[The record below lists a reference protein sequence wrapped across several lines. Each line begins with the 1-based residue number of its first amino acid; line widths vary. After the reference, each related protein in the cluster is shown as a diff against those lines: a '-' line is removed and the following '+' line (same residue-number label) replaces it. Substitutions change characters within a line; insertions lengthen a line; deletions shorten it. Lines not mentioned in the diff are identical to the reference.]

1 MSTDS
6 IDPIESTPSM
16 TPAHA
21 GENQMSTDP
30 MDFTSEPV
38 ETIPNGL
45 GAAAIVSAGIGC
57 AMIGILAL
65 AGDASKS
72 VNTMLTFFKP
82 TGALSG
88 VTTLAILTW
97 LISWAILA
105 RVWRNRNVN
114 MVSVNVIAFGL
125 LLVGLLLTFP
135 PFMDLLQGK

>member
-1 MSTDS
+1 
-6 IDPIESTPSM
+6 
-16 TPAHA
+16 
-21 GENQMSTDP
+21 
-30 MDFTSEPV
+30 
-38 ETIPNGL
+38 
-45 GAAAIVSAGIGC
+45 
-57 AMIGILAL
+57 
-65 AGDASKS
+65 
-72 VNTMLTFFKP
+72 MLTFFKP

>member
-1 MSTDS
+1 
-6 IDPIESTPSM
+6 
-16 TPAHA
+16 
-21 GENQMSTDP
+21 
-30 MDFTSEPV
+30 
-38 ETIPNGL
+38 
-45 GAAAIVSAGIGC
+45 
-57 AMIGILAL
+57 
-65 AGDASKS
+65 
-72 VNTMLTFFKP
+72 
-82 TGALSG
+82 LSG